1 MCLLSICASETNSLH
16 DSRCFLLFCQVPT
29 SSRRCCCSKA
39 SCSEAVVASF
49 CSQVPFRLHHA
60 HATAPLVE
68 KISVLADLPY
78 IHTYIRKYIN
88 TYIYT
93 SIHPPIHTSIH
104 TYVRTYIHTYKH
116 TTQLVHTQLTH
127 TYSSTHNL
135 LHTNPS
141 PSLFSFLLSPC
152 HLYLSFAACW
162 KKLTCGVIRSFN
174 FGKERSTG
182 FF

>member
-1 MCLLSICASETNSLH
+1 MDWRAVRRSSAWTRPCDRKKRSRSWQIRTVSVQSVAAILVLLAFSGSYITALAAVAWQVQHAAMSWSLLVLLQLTVLMCLLSICASETNSLH

-78 IHTYIRKYIN
+78 IHT
-88 TYIYT
+88 
-93 SIHPPIHTSIH
+93 
-104 TYVRTYIHTYKH
+104 
-116 TTQLVHTQLTH
+116 
-127 TYSSTHNL
+127 
-135 LHTNPS
+135 
-141 PSLFSFLLSPC
+141 
-152 HLYLSFAACW
+152 
-162 KKLTCGVIRSFN
+162 
-174 FGKERSTG
+174 
-182 FF
+182 